1 MQRHTAAAMVLC
13 GHAAAALRCLD
24 DAGVPVVPFKGTFM
38 SSDVYGDPLFRP
50 GSDVD
55 LLLSGGR
62 ADLARACDALRGIG
76 YVEPEVAPEVRD
88 YRLTEKGQLGL
99 VGERVPPLD
108 LHYVLYDDLP
118 ARAPADAVGRAV
130 AVEGEEPRRSRFAF
144 VDMMMILAVHYWR
157 HPGPVGVLT
166 LVDLAMVLRDAR
178 AFPEGWL
185 DVVRSWRMEFYVAA
199 GMEAVRHELGVS
211 PAGGASELLRAALPG
226 KARAVCE
233 RIRRDGPGGLPFG
246 LVQRR
251 HRLGLPWR
259 ARLRA
264 VGKFLW
270 PHPGKLA
277 EEAKGRS
284 VPTGL
289 PARFA
294 AAGRRLIR
302 AARPR

>member
-13 GHAAAALRCLD
+13 RHAAAALRCLD
-24 DAGVPVVPFKGTFM
+24 DAGVPVVPFKGTFL
-38 SSDVYGDPLFRP
+38 SSDVYDDPLFRP
-50 GSDVD
+50 GTDVD
-55 LLLSGGR
+55 LLLAGGR

-88 YRLTEKGQLGL
+88 YCLTEKGQLGL
-99 VGERVPPLD
+99 VGERMPPLD
-108 LHYVLYDDLP
+108 LHHALYDDLP
-118 ARAPADAVGRAV
+118 ARARADAVARAV
-130 AVEGEEPRRSRFAF
+130 AVEGEEPRRLRFAF

-166 LVDLAMVLRDAR
+166 LVDLAMVFRDAR

-185 DVVRSWRMEFYVAA
+185 DVVRSWRMAFYVAA

-211 PAGGASELLRAALPG
+211 PAGGVSEILLEELPG
-226 KARAVCE
+226 KPRSVCE
-233 RIRRDGPGGLPFG
+233 RIRRDGPAGVPFG

-259 ARLRA
+259 ERLRA
-264 VGKFLW
+264 VWRYVW

-277 EEAKGRS
+277 EEAKDGPAS
-284 VPTGL
+284 TGL
-289 PARFA
+289 PARLA
-294 AAGRRLIR
+294 AMGRRLLR
-302 AARPR
+302 ATRPR